1 MTKEKT
7 NKQKDYIGEIL
18 FISSILITV
27 IVMVSVSLYGGK
39 VAASPLV
46 HEFKNPSFNGIGTS
60 AHYLTIDEQETKR
73 RDELAEKIQ
82 SELEEIEREIENS
95 TLNKFL
101 NNLQSR
107 IFSNLSRDISDM
119 LFDEDGGTGGTIEL
133 EGNQISFSNDGE
145 YITLTVIAEDG
156 SITEIVIPIGIFGI
170 CTADCGV

>member
-1 MTKEKT
+1 MRKKED
-7 NKQKDYIGEIL
+7 NKQSEAMVIFGLVFIL
-18 FISSILITV
+18 SI
-27 IVMVSVSLYGGK
+27 
-39 VAASPLV
+39 VALNVNASPIV
-46 HEFKNPSFNGIGTS
+46 HEFKNPSFSGIGAS

-119 LFDEDGGTGGTIEL
+119 LFSADGGTGGTIEL
-133 EGNQISFSNDGE
+133 EGNSISFSNDGE
-145 YITLTVIAEDG
+145 YITLTVIDENG
-156 SITEIVIPIGIFGI
+156 NITEVKIPIGIFGV
-170 CTADCGV
+170 CSSDDCGV